1 MKTTFLHP
9 ALSVLGLLVVV
20 PAVAV
25 QQPAQPGQA
34 APTQSGQS
42 AGKPGNPP
50 PAPTLVVPD
59 SLPGKRNPFRDQS
72 VKLTKADEPK
82 PIPEYAERY
91 KQWNEKRRT
100 APDLPAYRRFTL
112 DEVKVQGVVKTQGKT
127 GILVSFRNG
136 EYTALLMPGAAL
148 WNAVLKKISTKQ
160 MAGDPR
166 HIAEIEWEEL
176 TELNNGK
183 IKRKPTTV
191 TVEAPQ

>member
-1 MKTTFLHP
+1 MKTIFLHP
-9 ALSVLGLLVVV
+9 ALSVLGLLVAV
-20 PAVAV
+20 PAVAD
-25 QQPAQPGQA
+25 QQPAKPAQTGQ
-34 APTQSGQS
+34 T
-42 AGKPGNPP
+42 AGKPGQPNQPTPP
-50 PAPTLVVPD
+50 PAPTLIVPD
-59 SLPGKRNPFRDQS
+59 TLPGKRNPFRDQS

-91 KQWNEKRRT
+91 KQWTEKRKS

-112 DEVKVQGVVKTQGKT
+112 DELKIQGVLKTQGKT

-148 WNAVLKKISTKQ
+148 WNAVLKRITPKQ
-160 MAGDPR
+160 NVGDPR
-166 HIAEIEWEEL
+166 LIAEIEWEEL

>member
-9 ALSVLGLLVVV
+9 ALSMLGLLVAV
-20 PAVAV
+20 PAVAD
-25 QQPAQPGQA
+25 QQPAKPAQTGQ
-34 APTQSGQS
+34 T
-42 AGKPGNPP
+42 AGKPGQPNQPP
-50 PAPTLVVPD
+50 PPTLIVPD
-59 SLPGKRNPFRDQS
+59 TLPGKRNPFRDQS

-91 KQWNEKRRT
+91 KQWNEKRKT

-112 DEVKVQGVVKTQGKT
+112 DELKIQGVLKTQGKT

-136 EYTALLMPGAAL
+136 EYTALLLPGAAL
-148 WNAVLKKISTKQ
+148 WNAVLKRITPKQ
-160 MAGDPR
+160 NVGDPR
-166 HIAEIEWEEL
+166 LIAEIEWEEL